1 MYPNNRLWGS
11 DPKGPLAA
19 ILSLTVA
26 KGECQGGG
34 AQEQG
39 KHTVI
44 PARKNHSACI
54 SLQS

>member
-26 KGECQGGG
+26 KGGCQGGG

-54 SLQS
+54 SL